1 MTPRLPRA
9 ALVALLTVIVAACGA
24 TTSPAP
30 SAVRPSS
37 LPSGSSAAAPFV
49 PVPITSFF
57 RVGDNRIVFGLLDPA
72 GQKEVSGPDR
82 TLSIAYHG
90 PSGQTIAAAKQTFI
104 WVIEGV
110 RGVYIGRAT
119 FAAAGN
125 WTADITS
132 QTAGSPAVT
141 VPFSFQVL
149 DRSPVVSPGDPA
161 PSVDTPT
168 LADVGGDVTRISTD
182 AKPEPRFYQTS
193 EADALAAHKPFVL
206 IFATP
211 KFCQTATC
219 GPTLD
224 KLKPVAAAH
233 PEMTFINVEPY
244 ELTYEN
250 GALQAKLDAS
260 NQLIPVP
267 ATNAFKLTSEP
278 YVYVIG
284 SDGVVSAAFEL
295 VFSPDEIESA
305 ITAVE

>member
-1 MTPRLPRA
+1 MTPRPPRA
-9 ALVALLTVIVAACGA
+9 ALVALLTVIVAACSA
-24 TTSPAP
+24 AVTPASSSGTP
-30 SAVRPSS
+30 SNA
-37 LPSGSSAAAPFV
+37 PSGSSAAAPFLPV
-49 PVPITSFF
+49 PVTSFF

-90 PSGQTIAAAKQTFI
+90 PSGQSIAAAKQTFI
-104 WVIEGV
+104 WAIEGV
-110 RGVYIGRAT
+110 RGVYVGRASFPT
-119 FAAAGN
+119 AGK
-125 WTADITS
+125 WTADFTS
-132 QTAGSPAVT
+132 QAPGSPPATVT
-141 VPFSFQVL
+141 FSLDVL
-149 DRSPVVSPGDPA
+149 DRSPVVSPGDQA
-161 PSVDTPT
+161 PSIDTPT
-168 LADVGGDVTRISTD
+168 LADVGGDLAKISTD
-182 AKPEPRFYQTS
+182 AKPEKRFYETS

-211 KFCQTATC
+211 KFCKTATC

-250 GALQAKLDAS
+250 GGLQAKLDAT

-278 YVYVIG
+278 YVFVIG
-284 SDGVVSAAFEL
+284 ADGVVSAAFEL
-295 VFSPDEIESA
+295 VFSPDEIEAA
-305 ITAVE
+305 IKAVE